1 MRSQPEK
8 NASTELLHGRAVSEV
23 YQDYVEP
30 LILEWADMD
39 PRPSVS
45 DLNEKC
51 RFPWTVWNSVVLT
64 DFYPENSMV
73 VRVEE
78 LRRLVSDAPPAA
90 QALVEFYITRKRSLF
105 AEFRYMFRNCEFYQ
119 KLDGE
124 IRCRAEATLPPGVDV
139 GLVLSSNRL

>member
-1 MRSQPEK
+1 MS
-8 NASTELLHGRAVSEV
+8 GV

-30 LILEWADMD
+30 LVLEWANMD

-64 DFYPENSMV
+64 DFYSENSV
-73 VRVEE
+73 IGRVEE
-78 LRRLVSDAPPAA
+78 LRRLISDGPATA

-119 KLDGE
+119 KDDGE
-124 IRCRAEATLPPGVDV
+124 VRCRAEATIPPGVDI
-139 GLVLSSNRL
+139 SSLLK